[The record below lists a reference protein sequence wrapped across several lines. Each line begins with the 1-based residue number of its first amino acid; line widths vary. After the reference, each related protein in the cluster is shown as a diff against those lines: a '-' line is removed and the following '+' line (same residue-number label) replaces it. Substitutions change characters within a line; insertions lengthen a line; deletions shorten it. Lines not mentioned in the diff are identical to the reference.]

1 MEEDVVEWD
10 RAEVRA
16 GMGAESGA
24 EEAAVRARDWAEW
37 EAIQQP
43 EPEENVSVRNA
54 DIGRSTREGFPA
66 FRRNVLSAVR

>member
-1 MEEDVVEWD
+1 MGEDVVEWD

-16 GMGAESGA
+16 GMPGA
-24 EEAAVRARDWAEW
+24 EEPAVRARDWAEW

-66 FRRNVLSAVR
+66 FRRNVPSAVR